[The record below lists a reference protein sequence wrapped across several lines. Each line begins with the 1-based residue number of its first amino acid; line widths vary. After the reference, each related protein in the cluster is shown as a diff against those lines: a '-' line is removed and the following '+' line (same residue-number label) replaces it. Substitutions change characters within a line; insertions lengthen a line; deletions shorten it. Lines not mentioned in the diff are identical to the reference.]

1 MSRSP
6 KNSVSSA
13 TSLKPSKSVLPHRGE
28 IVHALHA
35 LQMSASESGALAAGL
50 RCGGRVGNHRLERP
64 ALLLPNLSSSL
75 NGSPCG
81 IRAAS
86 SDEEDH
92 LRTRPNRGCRH
103 ESRCLIWPKPSSS
116 FVWTSTRSKPSI
128 RSSSHLSSLQYLGW
142 PKQRRQVYHLGSI
155 SDFGGCDSKGKC
167 AAIRVRTRSDRSNTR
182 LQS

>member
-1 MSRSP
+1 M
-6 KNSVSSA
+6 SSA
-13 TSLKPSKSVLPHRGE
+13 TSLEAFQKRVAASWRQ

-50 RCGGRVGNHRLERP
+50 RCGDRVGNHRLERP

-86 SDEEDH
+86 SDEEDR
-92 LRTRPNRGCRH
+92 LRTRPNRWCRH
-103 ESRCLIWPKPSSS
+103 ESRCLIW
-116 FVWTSTRSKPSI
+116 SKPLQFI
-128 RSSSHLSSLQYLGW
+128 RVDFQPFKAFDTFVLSSAFT
-142 PKQRRQVYHLGSI
+142 SI
-155 SDFGGCDSKGKC
+155 SWLAQTTPASLPSWQHFGFWRLRFERQMRG
-167 AAIRVRTRSDRSNTR
+167 IRVRTRSDRSNTR